1 MAKLN
6 SLIRWLT
13 YRGFFVRVARALH
26 LQGILE
32 TLYNRVMQPKGGISK
47 ASVRGI
53 EAQFRV
59 DQPGELRIVE
69 VIGSSRGGEHRL
81 IELLFNVSQPG
92 DTFYD
97 IGASIGTHSI
107 FLAKFLG
114 NNGRVV
120 AFEPEPQSYQRFLAN
135 IALNQ
140 LTNIKVLPLA
150 LGNEESIGTLKD
162 EEGLG
167 TYTLLP
173 SLKEIKAGGIKI
185 VRGDQL
191 RQNLNLPIPQVVK
204 IDVEGFEFSV
214 LQGLRLTLSDLGC
227 RVVCYEY
234 HKKLIPKELGFK
246 DFEELMLSMG
256 FQRHEINYRLGG
268 FHVIWYKK

>member
-1 MAKLN
+1 MAKIN
-6 SLIRWLT
+6 NFIRWLT
-13 YRGFFVRVARALH
+13 YRVFFVRVARALH

-32 TLYNRVMQPKGGISK
+32 TLYNKVMQPKGGISK

-53 EAQFRV
+53 EAYFQV

-107 FLAKFLG
+107 FLSKFLG
-114 NNGRVV
+114 DKGRVV
-120 AFEPEPQSYQRFLAN
+120 AFEPEPQSYRRFLAN
-135 IALNQ
+135 IELNR
-140 LTNIKVLPLA
+140 LTNITVFPLA
-150 LGNEESIGTLKD
+150 LGNEESTGTLKD
-162 EEGLG
+162 QEGLG

-173 SLKEIKAGGIKI
+173 SSKEIKAGDVKI
-185 VRGDQL
+185 VCGDQM
-191 RQNLNLPIPQVVK
+191 RKDHNLPIPQVVK
-204 IDVEGFEFSV
+204 IDVEGFEYAV
-214 LQGLRLTLSDLGC
+214 LQGLRQTLSDSEC

-234 HKKLIPKELGFK
+234 HTKLIPKELGFK

-256 FQRHEINYRLGG
+256 FRRHEINHRLGG
-268 FHVIWYKK
+268 FHVVWYKN